1 MPGGARRYIRR
12 GAGGGA
18 GLSVCGHRGERE
30 GERGAGRAAA
40 PGAGG
45 GGRRELAGL
54 GREGARRR
62 YPPRPSPCTR
72 VGARLREGARGGCS
86 PAGAGAPHPAAGL
99 RGGRR
104 RAAAAVRRHGR
115 GAARG
120 ASPQSGRAQGES
132 RPLPPRLP
140 SGRCRHARGCGLR
153 AGPLPREGQRWSARA
168 CGCSAL
174 LRSFFL
180 PFPSFRLGV
189 FRAAALLGLRRRSGR
204 GKTVLMGWEGR
215 ARPAGARLRLFPAGA
230 ACGRAARR
238 SAGTRAS
245 GSVPHARVRLWEAFP
260 LPGRTTRS
268 SPRSEIPDADIRRG
282 EGRERVLTE
291 ALCHTS
297 VSL

>member
-1 MPGGARRYIRR
+1 MSGRGSEGPAAPQHRVRAVAVVVNLRGSGGKEPAAGTLLVHLPVPGWERGSARARGGVARPREPELLILPPVC
-12 GAGGGA
+12 GAGAA
-18 GLSVCGHRGERE
+18 GRRRRCGVMAGERRAE
-30 GERGAGRAAA
+30 HPRKAAALKVKAGPSLLASPRAAAATRVAAGCGRGRFPARGSAGVPGRAAA
-40 PGAGG
+40 A
-45 GGRRELAGL
+45 LC
-54 GREGARRR
+54 
-62 YPPRPSPCTR
+62 Y
-72 VGARLREGARGGCS
+72 
-86 PAGAGAPHPAAGL
+86 AAF
-99 RGGRR
+99 
-104 RAAAAVRRHGR
+104 
-115 GAARG
+115 
-120 ASPQSGRAQGES
+120 
-132 RPLPPRLP
+132 
-140 SGRCRHARGCGLR
+140 
-153 AGPLPREGQRWSARA
+153 
-168 CGCSAL
+168 
-174 LRSFFL
+174 FFL

-291 ALCHTS
+291 ALCRAS

>member
-1 MPGGARRYIRR
+1 M
-12 GAGGGA
+12 
-18 GLSVCGHRGERE
+18 CGHRGERE

-140 SGRCRHARGCGLR
+140 SGRCRHARGCGR
-153 AGPLPREGQRWSARA
+153 GRFPARGSAGVPGRTAA
-168 CGCSAL
+168 AL
-174 LRSFFL
+174 CYAAFFFL

-291 ALCHTS
+291 ALCRAS

>member
-1 MPGGARRYIRR
+1 MRLQR
-12 GAGGGA
+12 
-18 GLSVCGHRGERE
+18 SVTQ
-30 GERGAGRAAA
+30 
-40 PGAGG
+40 
-45 GGRRELAGL
+45 L
-54 GREGARRR
+54 
-62 YPPRPSPCTR
+62 
-72 VGARLREGARGGCS
+72 
-86 PAGAGAPHPAAGL
+86 
-99 RGGRR
+99 
-104 RAAAAVRRHGR
+104 
-115 GAARG
+115 
-120 ASPQSGRAQGES
+120 
-132 RPLPPRLP
+132 
-140 SGRCRHARGCGLR
+140 
-153 AGPLPREGQRWSARA
+153 
-168 CGCSAL
+168 
-174 LRSFFL
+174 FFL
-180 PFPSFRLGV
+180 PFPSLRLGV

-291 ALCHTS
+291 ALCRAS